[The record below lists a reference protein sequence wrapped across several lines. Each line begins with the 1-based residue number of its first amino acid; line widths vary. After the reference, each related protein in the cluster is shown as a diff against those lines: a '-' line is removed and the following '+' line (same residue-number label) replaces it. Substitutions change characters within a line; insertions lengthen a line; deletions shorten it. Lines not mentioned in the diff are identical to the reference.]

1 MLTQFRQL
9 IQYRYALRKFVAREL
24 KVMYS
29 NSVLGVVWSLF
40 APLLM
45 MLVFTIVFTFIMP
58 NGIPK
63 FPVFL
68 LSGLLPWNFFN
79 GAVLGAAS
87 AVVGNGHLVNRVYFP
102 REILPLATVLSNAIN
117 FLIALVML
125 FAFIGVFG
133 IALSESVL
141 WLPALI
147 LVQMAFTAGLGLF
160 LAAINVYFRDTQAI
174 LGVLMLAWFFLTP
187 VVYTVDKI
195 ANPVIKQA
203 LMVLNPMAAL
213 VVNYRQILYSGAPL
227 DARLLAIT
235 AAEAALVLLV
245 GLVVFR
251 KLSPAFAEEI

>member
-9 IQYRYALRKFVAREL
+9 VQYRYALRNFVAREL

-29 NSVLGVVWSLF
+29 NSALGVVWSLF

-45 MLVFTIVFTFIMP
+45 MLVFTVVFTFIMP
-58 NGIPK
+58 NGIQK
-63 FPVFL
+63 YPVFL

-102 REILPLATVLSNAIN
+102 REILPLAVVLSNAIN

-133 IALSESVL
+133 IALTESVA
-141 WLPALI
+141 WLPALV
-147 LVQMAFTAGLGLF
+147 LVQLAFTVGLGLL
-160 LAAINVYFRDTQAI
+160 LAAVNVYFRDTQAI

-187 VVYTVDKI
+187 VVYSVDNI
-195 ANPVIKQA
+195 ANSTIKQA
-203 LMVLNPMAAL
+203 LLALNPMAAL
-213 VVNYRQILYSGAPL
+213 VVNYRQILYTGGPL
-227 DARLLAIT
+227 DVSLLAVT
-235 AAEAALVLLV
+235 AAEAALALLV
-245 GLVVFR
+245 GLLVFR